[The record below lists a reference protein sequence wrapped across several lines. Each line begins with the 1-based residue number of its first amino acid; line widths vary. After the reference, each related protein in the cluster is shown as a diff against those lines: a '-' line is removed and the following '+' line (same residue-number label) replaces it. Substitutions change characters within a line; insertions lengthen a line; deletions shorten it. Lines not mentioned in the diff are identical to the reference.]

1 MAAPKVA
8 QTARAIV
15 SCVQPA
21 VYSLAG
27 RLFVLTA
34 GRRGSRL
41 YMPTVATF
49 YETSIVT
56 ALYETLLMLPD
67 LVRLEIRHE
76 MPYPPPKPAARKAAT
91 KKPAKRK
98 GAPKKVDLWMRPPKG
113 GYPHLIEAGDFS
125 VGKVHRDCRKI
136 TALNPNGSNWFLA
149 FFREPS
155 EASDPWAVLQA
166 SLARKNGL
174 NGARVHVDRRLVGS
188 FLVYRP
194 DGASDPFGYA
204 LLRAV

>member
-1 MAAPKVA
+1 MAAPRPAATPKPKVGK
-8 QTARAIV
+8 TAKAIV
-15 SCVQPA
+15 SCIQPA
-21 VYSLAG
+21 VCSLAA

-41 YMPTVATF
+41 YKPTVATF

-56 ALYETLLMLPD
+56 ALYEVLLMLPA
-67 LVRLEIRHE
+67 LQHLEIRHE
-76 MPYPPPKPAARKAAT
+76 MPYGGSTRTPKR
-91 KKPAKRK
+91 
-98 GAPKKVDLWMRPPKG
+98 VDLWIRPPQG
-113 GYPHLIEAGDFS
+113 GYPHLIEAGDFKPQ
-125 VGKVHRDCRKI
+125 KVHNDCAKI
-136 TALNPNGSNWFLA
+136 RALNPNGANWFLA

-155 EASDPWAVLQA
+155 EASDPLAVLTA
-166 SLARKNGL
+166 SQLRRNGL
-174 NGARVHVDRRLVGS
+174 NGVYVDKRLVGS